1 MAKTYNKLKIDIK
14 EKVNDLITAKQNDS
28 NSRFLDVYLYDGGV
42 PIDLTGHEVRIYM
55 QKPDGTEIFNNGEIT
70 DAASGR
76 CQFEL
81 TDQALG
87 AYGKLLCEISI
98 WKDNVQILTSQT
110 FGIDV
115 VKNLRTAGSIESSN
129 EYGAL
134 VVLYQNLYEAIDLM
148 TTMVE
153 QFGEPGDVA
162 TAASIATFWQML
174 EYLYDVNNNAL
185 ANSSTQ
191 GVLDI
196 IGEPGDTGGSATA
209 GTLMAKINHIIKRDN
224 ENHGFKEITTAGTTS
239 WTCPEGVYIVYV
251 TAQGGQGGGGGGG
264 GTSYEF
270 NGSNKYV
277 FVGGGG
283 GSGGLSPIITAILPV
298 IPGQTYSIT
307 VGDGGTA
314 GTGGTAG
321 VGNAGGIT
329 SAATAGS
336 AGGNG
341 GQTKFGSLLTVNGG
355 NGGKGGAASKSVNT
369 GSGAGSAGSIN
380 ALFGKAIKLF
390 VTLGVAGADGKQ
402 NSSVY
407 TPSMSSDYNYDSFA
421 GGAAK
426 TSETGLKSGAGG
438 KSGGVKDSVCQN
450 GSAGGAGQQGYIK
463 IIW

>member
-174 EYLYDVNNNAL
+174 EYLYGVNEAALKNASVSEVL
-185 ANSSTQ
+185 ERIGLNTDGEGSGTLFGVVNPLSGLINTVSQEIINVIKVGEFRSPIKSQSFSITKGESASGKGKGKIFVGTKSSSYPATVVID
-191 GVLDI
+191 GVSMSIASISYSPAVEFEFTKSWVVNGPNKDI
-196 IGEPGDTGGSATA
+196 EYVA
-209 GTLMAKINHIIKRDN
+209 GTVV
-224 ENHGFKEITTAGTTS
+224 F
-239 WTCPEGVYIVYV
+239 
-251 TAQGGQGGGGGGG
+251 
-264 GTSYEF
+264 YE
-270 NGSNKYV
+270 
-277 FVGGGG
+277 
-283 GSGGLSPIITAILPV
+283 
-298 IPGQTYSIT
+298 
-307 VGDGGTA
+307 
-314 GTGGTAG
+314 
-321 VGNAGGIT
+321 
-329 SAATAGS
+329 
-336 AGGNG
+336 
-341 GQTKFGSLLTVNGG
+341 
-355 NGGKGGAASKSVNT
+355 
-369 GSGAGSAGSIN
+369 
-380 ALFGKAIKLF
+380 
-390 VTLGVAGADGKQ
+390 
-402 NSSVY
+402 
-407 TPSMSSDYNYDSFA
+407 
-421 GGAAK
+421 
-426 TSETGLKSGAGG
+426 
-438 KSGGVKDSVCQN
+438 
-450 GSAGGAGQQGYIK
+450 
-463 IIW
+463 